1 MRNLVAAALSM
12 TLIASTAFAGDA
24 FAGDVGPLAAGKPA
38 GVKKAQAGDNTAL
51 IVIGG
56 IVVAGVAIGLAASSN
71 GNPGGP
77 VTLTTVPTTT
87 AA

>member
-12 TLIASTAFAGDA
+12 TLIAPTA

-38 GVKKAQAGDNTAL
+38 GVKKAQSGDNTAL

-56 IVVAGVAIGLAASSN
+56 IVAAGVAIGLAASSN
-71 GNPGGP
+71 GTPGGP

>member
-12 TLIASTAFAGDA
+12 TLIASTAFAGD
-24 FAGDVGPLAAGKPA
+24 VRPLAAGKPA
-38 GVKKAQAGDNTAL
+38 GVRQAQDYDSTAL

-56 IVVAGVAIGLAASSN
+56 IVAAGVAIGLAASSN